1 MKTVRP
7 KEEEERNVGY
17 HTTKYLGK
25 CKDRFVFWDS
35 QVPDTMACMNGR
47 QK

>member
-1 MKTVRP
+1 MKAVRP
-7 KEEEERNVGY
+7 KEEDERNVGY
-17 HTTKYLGK
+17 STTKYLEK

-35 QVPDTMACMNGR
+35 QFLDIMACMKGR

>member
-7 KEEEERNVGY
+7 KEEDERNVGY
-17 HTTKYLGK
+17 STMKYLEK
-25 CKDRFVFWDS
+25 CKARFVFWDS
-35 QVPDTMACMNGR
+35 QVPDTMACMSGG